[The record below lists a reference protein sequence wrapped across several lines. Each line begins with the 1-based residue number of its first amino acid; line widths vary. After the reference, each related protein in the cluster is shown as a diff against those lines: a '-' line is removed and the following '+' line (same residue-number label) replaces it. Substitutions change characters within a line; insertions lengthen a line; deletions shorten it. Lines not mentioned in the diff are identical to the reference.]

1 MPLCYFGIEEL
12 ISKNVAAVLTAR
24 SPVLSDMI
32 KEADKNSNGTVPI
45 LDLSQYSPKQVYAI
59 LTYIYTYRLL
69 SSSLD
74 GEELRNFVKLY
85 NIKEPAALRTPPPT
99 ILAADMSELLAWKT
113 TVDKTVNEEVP
124 LIVKNSSPH
133 AGLWADIKFMVQGRE
148 IVAHKAI
155 LCANSEYFRY
165 LRPINVTNARR

>member
-85 NIKEPAALRTPPPT
+85 NINY
-99 ILAADMSELLAWKT
+99 LLALVT
-113 TVDKTVNEEVP
+113 
-124 LIVKNSSPH
+124 LI
-133 AGLWADIKFMVQGRE
+133 GRKYLKYSE
-148 IVAHKAI
+148 FAQRIA
-155 LCANSEYFRY
+155 LCATIS
-165 LRPINVTNARR
+165 RP